1 MRKIS
6 TSAKSEMNTGFGVNA
21 NDVGSRFLNKGGKAN
36 IETKGVGFFA
46 KISWYHSLLE
56 LSLLK
61 FFLFI
66 FIFFIS
72 INIFFGALYFFIG
85 VENINVSPELSIG
98 EQFVDAFFFSCQTFT
113 TVGYGNLNPMNIP
126 ANFVASIEALVGWL
140 SLAVS
145 TSLLYGKFAQPA
157 AYLKFSTNALIAPYK
172 DGRALMFRV
181 APYKNT
187 SLINAEAK
195 ISLALTLEEDNKI
208 INKFYELPLEYSS
221 VNSLSLSWTIVHP
234 ITEESP
240 LHNFSKLDF
249 EKNKGEVIVFIKA
262 FDDMFSGD
270 VVARTSYIF
279 SEIIYGAKFLP
290 MFYRSKEGK
299 KTILDLSKLNHFT
312 TAEIKEKQ

>member
-1 MRKIS
+1 MRNIS
-6 TSAKSEMNTGFGVNA
+6 SQAKSELNTGFGANA
-21 NDVGSRFLNKGGKAN
+21 DDVGSRFLNKKGKAN
-36 IETKGVGFFA
+36 IETRGVGFFA

-56 LSLLK
+56 LSVSK
-61 FFLFI
+61 FFLII
-66 FIFFIS
+66 FIYFIL
-72 INIFFGALYFFIG
+72 INILFGILYFLIG
-85 VENINVSPELSIG
+85 VESINVSRDLSIG

-126 ANFVASIEALVGWL
+126 ANFIASIEALIGWL

-157 AYLKFSTNALIAPYK
+157 AYLKFSSNALIAPYK

-181 APYKNT
+181 APFKNT

-195 ISLALTLEEDNKI
+195 MSLALTLEEDGKI
-208 INKFYELPLEYSS
+208 VNKFYELPLEYSV

-240 LHNFSKLDF
+240 LHDFTKNDF
-249 EKNKGEVIVFIKA
+249 ERSKGEIIVFIKA

-290 MFYRSKEGK
+290 MFFRSKEGK
-299 KTILDLSKLNHFT
+299 KTVLDLSKLNHFT
-312 TAEIKEKQ
+312 VATINQ

>member
-6 TSAKSEMNTGFGVNA
+6 SDAKSEFNTGFSVNA
-21 NDVGSRFLNKGGKAN
+21 NDVGSRFLNKKGKAN

-56 LSLLK
+56 LSLSK

-66 FIFFIS
+66 FFFFIL
-72 INIFFGALYFFIG
+72 INVFFGALYFLIG
-85 VENINVSPELSIG
+85 VENINVSPELSLV

-113 TVGYGNLNPMNIP
+113 TVGYGTLNPMNVP
-126 ANFVASIEALVGWL
+126 ANLIASIEALIGWL

-172 DGRALMFRV
+172 EGRALMLRV

-187 SLINAEAK
+187 SLINAETK
-195 ISLALTLEEDNKI
+195 VSLALTIEEDGKI
-208 INKFYELPLEYSS
+208 VNKFYELPLEYSS
-221 VNSLSLSWTIVHP
+221 VNSLSLCWTIVHP

-240 LHNFSKLDF
+240 LHNFSKIDF
-249 EKNKGEVIVFIKA
+249 ENIKGEVIVFIKA

-270 VVARTSYIF
+270 VVTRTSYVF
-279 SEIIYGAKFLP
+279 REIIYGAKFLP
-290 MFYRSKEGK
+290 MFFRSKEGK
-299 KTILDLSKLNHFT
+299 KTVLDLSKLNHFT
-312 TAEIKEKQ
+312 TAALKD